1 MPAEEHRVRVHLD
14 DLLSDRGLTL
24 TELADKVGITLANL
38 SVLKNGRARAI
49 RFTTLTALC
58 DVLHCQPGDVLRV
71 DDVSGADDDTADGAG
86 DTADGAGD
94 TADRAEDAVDREP
107 ATASSGT

>member
-24 TELADKVGITLANL
+24 TEVADKVGITLANL

-58 DVLHCQPGDVLRV
+58 DVLHCQPGDILRV
-71 DDVSGADDDTADGAG
+71 DDVPADDGAPV
-86 DTADGAGD
+86 
-94 TADRAEDAVDREP
+94 EDAADREP
-107 ATASSGT
+107 ATANAGT